1 MKFMVLVKACETAG
15 PPPQAFM
22 DAIGKAAESARRDG
36 TLLDTGGLAPSAQ
49 GARIRLAAGKLTIHD
64 GPFSEAKEVVGGFG
78 VVRADTREA
87 AIEGVVRMLQLH
99 RDFWPGWEGDAEVR
113 EIVDR

>member
-15 PPPQAFM
+15 PPPPAFM
-22 DAIGKAAESARRDG
+22 DAMGKLAESARRDG

-64 GPFSEAKEVVGGFG
+64 GPFAEAKEVVGGFG
-78 VVRADTREA
+78 VVLADTREA
-87 AIEGVVRMLQLH
+87 AVEGVVRMMQVH
-99 RDFWPGWEGDAEVR
+99 RELWPGWDGEAEVR
-113 EIVDR
+113 QIVDR